1 MLAGEGRFL
10 IDDIEYIIN
19 EKDLLVI
26 SPFRPHAFFEENV
39 NSRMVVLQFNDDLIA
54 DAGEE
59 VKDLRITD
67 PLITRSKNK
76 VTYIKL
82 DKLVRELMIENGEKA
97 AAFEFA
103 SRILVE
109 RIFLTIIREMKWEK
123 AGDESKKIR
132 KKRLH
137 ETIRYIQ
144 ENYYRPIS
152 LARAAREANF
162 SEYYFARYFKETI
175 GSTFKEYLEN
185 IRIEKAKRFLRN
197 TEASVTEIAI
207 SNGFNSINS
216 FERAFK
222 KKTGETPLAYRRKQR
237 STGNG
242 IH

>member
-10 IDDIEYIIN
+10 IDDAEYTIN
-19 EKDLLVI
+19 EEDLLII

-39 NSRMVVLQFNDDLIA
+39 NSRMIVLQFNDDLIA

-59 VKDLRITD
+59 VKDLVIKE
-67 PLITRSKNK
+67 PLITRSNNS
-76 VTYIKL
+76 VIHRKL
-82 DKLVRELMIENGEKA
+82 EKLVRELVTENSEKA
-97 AAFEFA
+97 PAFEFA
-103 SRILVE
+103 SKILVE
-109 RIFLTIIREMKWEK
+109 RIFLTVIREMKWEK
-123 AGDESKKIR
+123 AGDGSGKIK

-137 ETIRYIQ
+137 ETIRYIH

-162 SEYYFARYFKETI
+162 SEYYFARYFKKTM

-185 IRIEKAKRFLRN
+185 IRINKAKRFLRN

-222 KKTGETPLAYRRKQR
+222 KKTGETPLVYRRRHR
-237 STGNG
+237 STG
-242 IH
+242 HELY